1 MACHQQG
8 GTGKMGFA
16 PSIRNRDF
24 LAIASDEFIRET
36 IQKGRVG
43 TAMVARPDLSEAVV
57 SDIIA
62 YLRDLPIKN
71 QVVVELDNEKVVQ
84 GDRVAGGKKFELY
97 CAACHGDKG
106 QGYISGGPGP
116 GIGLAGFLNTASD
129 DYILQTVKLGRIGT
143 SMKSFIGAKGVAN
156 LEEQD
161 VNDIIVFLRSL
172 ND

>member
-24 LAIASDEFIRET
+24 LAIASDDFIRKT
-36 IQKGRVG
+36 IHNGRAG
-43 TAMVARPDLSEAVV
+43 TAMVARPDLFEAVV
-57 SDIIA
+57 GDIIA
-62 YLRDLPIKN
+62 YLRALP
-71 QVVVELDNEKVVQ
+71 VENPISVDIDPDKVVQ
-84 GDRVAGGKKFELY
+84 GDVIAGAEKFEIY
-97 CAACHGDKG
+97 CASCHGEKG
-106 QGYISGGPGP
+106 EGYASGGPGP

-129 DYILQTVKLGRIGT
+129 DHILQTVKLGRIGT
-143 SMKSFIGAKGVAN
+143 SMKPFIGAKGVAN